1 MAPANKA
8 LRSGD
13 LARLSGVSADTI
25 RHYERIGILPKSPR
39 TVSGYRL
46 YGREAVVRVQLM
58 RRALQLGFTLAELS
72 ELFQARDSGNVP
84 CHRVLD
90 LTQQKLRAIKQQIV
104 ELRNTQRYMQRLVSR
119 WGLKLGHTK
128 PGMKAMLLHDLAAE
142 PVLPVKAVN
151 NFKRRKIS

>member
-1 MAPANKA
+1 MTPADRA
-8 LRSGD
+8 LRSGT
-13 LARLSGVSADTI
+13 LAHLSGVSPDTI

-46 YGREAVVRVQLM
+46 YGREAIVRVQLV

-104 ELRNTQRYMQRLVSR
+104 ELRKTQRYMQQLVRQWS
-119 WGLKLGHTK
+119 LKLAHTK
-128 PGMKAMLLHDLAAE
+128 PGMKAMLLHDLTAK
-142 PVLPVKAVN
+142 PGLRSTSVN
-151 NFKRRKIS
+151 NFKRRKTS